1 MLLTDDKVSHLS
13 HVLLDCLKTTPA
25 ARLRGDETQVLRGIK
40 RVLAWE
46 LQQGEALDRAVRS
59 RLASYSRQIVEGSPE
74 WEVLYRK
81 ALEEERRKR
90 RKP

>member
-1 MLLTDDKVSHLS
+1 MLTDDKVTHLS
-13 HVLLDCLKTTPA
+13 HVLLDCLKKTPV

-40 RVLAWE
+40 RVLAGE
-46 LQQGEALDRAVRS
+46 LQQGEETDRAVRA

-81 ALEEERRKR
+81 AFEEEGRKR
-90 RKP
+90 KKP

>member
-1 MLLTDDKVSHLS
+1 VLLTDDKVSHLS

-25 ARLRGDETQVLRGIK
+25 VRLRGNETQVLRGIK
-40 RVLAWE
+40 RVLARE
-46 LQQGEALDRAVRS
+46 LQQGEETDRAVRA
-59 RLASYSRQIVEGSPE
+59 RLASYSRPIVEGSPE

-81 ALEEERRKR
+81 AIEEEQRKR

>member
-1 MLLTDDKVSHLS
+1 MLLSDDKVTHLA
-13 HVLLDCLKTTPA
+13 HVLLDWLKKTPV

-40 RVLAWE
+40 RVLAGE
-46 LQQGEALDRAVRS
+46 LQQGEEVDRSVRA

-81 ALEEERRKR
+81 AFEEERRKR
-90 RKP
+90 K

>member
-1 MLLTDDKVSHLS
+1 MLTDDKVTHLS
-13 HVLLDCLKTTPA
+13 HMLLDCLKTTSV

-46 LQQGEALDRAVRS
+46 LQQGEETDRVVRA

-81 ALEEERRKR
+81 TFEEERRKR
-90 RKP
+90 KKP